1 MINKLNRMLL
11 LNEKRKEL
19 KLQLEE
25 ARSAAIYISPVVENV
40 KIQKSFNPGRYE
52 NNIIKLMEI
61 ENKYLDLENEYLKLF
76 KEVLEIENLT
86 YRERSLVLHRY
97 INGLTWENVSRK
109 LELSDKQ
116 LYRINN
122 KIKEKL

>member
-1 MINKLNRMLL
+1 MLL
-11 LNEKRKEL
+11 LNEKKKEL

-61 ENKYLDLENEYLKLF
+61 EDKYLDLENEYLELF
-76 KEVLEIENLT
+76 REILTIDNLS
-86 YRERSLVLHRY
+86 YRERSLIFNRY
-97 INGLTWENVSRK
+97 IKGLTWEKVSQKR
-109 LELSDKQ
+109 EITDK
-116 LYRINN
+116 YVYKINN